1 MKDVVR
7 KTLEA
12 NVETEFK
19 MQLYRSQFLVK
30 NFTDDNITVT
40 LGNNTANSVIGA
52 KSWERVFNNVE
63 DTQGKGVESVNV
75 VKITAESDGI
85 VEVASIDF

>member
-12 NVETEFK
+12 NVETEFN

-30 NFTDDNITVT
+30 NFTDGNITVT
-40 LGNNTANSVIGA
+40 LGNNTTNSVIGA

-75 VKITAESDGI
+75 VKITAESAGV